1 MAPPKCWG
9 ATMVIGR
16 AQERV
21 IARATLADFQAQTG
35 IARAYISQTSNA
47 RELALLDEVPPNTV
61 LVVRRAEAY
70 PLPPRYIRHPSAQ
83 AKAAGKKPP
92 QAEQRITTPHNG
104 LPSPD
109 TPIGRIAQM
118 LYAWDRHNTAWECA
132 PEDTQAIYTG
142 RARAILDSLSLP
154 LSPTPMGQGRP

>member
-1 MAPPKCWG
+1 MAPPKYWG

-47 RELALLDEVPPNTV
+47 REIALLDEVPPNTV
-61 LVVRRAEAY
+61 LVVGRAEAH
-70 PLPPRYIRHPSAQ
+70 PLPPRYIRHPNAR
-83 AKAAGKKPP
+83 AKAAAKKTP
-92 QAEQRITTPHNG
+92 QATRRITTPHDD
-104 LPSPD
+104 LPNPD

-118 LYAWDRHNTAWECA
+118 LYAWDRHNTAWDCA
-132 PEDTQAIYTG
+132 PEDTQAIYTS
-142 RARAILDSLSLP
+142 RAQAILNSLNLP
-154 LSPTPMGQGRP
+154 FFPTPMGQGRP